1 MQHKINCSFKDSTYN
16 SIYQNRP
23 LITTFQSM
31 SNLYRR
37 ISLYTRS
44 SFAVMESH
52 VQKFLNKLRPAFG
65 LLRRGSRG
73 TLSVKVPGDI
83 ESGLPNIIQ
92 HQLQDVAAEAAGNC
106 PRSQSTEALGA
117 DHGDPI
123 DLSAADTDPEDEQI
137 EQEGQ
142 PQPQFTEG
150 PSRFVLAKDGSR
162 HCVALLVNEEFLAKL
177 RHLLQEDRDLSVL
190 DRPLDLAKMDC
201 KKIERSMQDAQKA
214 LETAESEEQA
224 EDYQNFMEE
233 QTLELSNI
241 QRWKDELEKE
251 RGRIKG
257 NLEQSRNHTQW
268 VLETAMRKADLLGPE
283 KPLPAIL
290 LQAERPIDAE
300 EEVEAIQHPVPAR
313 SSVASVTSD
322 HSEVEVSQ
330 EELQHREAY
339 EEFIE
344 RSQYLDEV
352 QEKFDGQGGLYRENL
367 AEYHEM
373 VAAGT
378 TNMSRSDFDRCK
390 VQYGQQL
397 TRALIDAEEEFE
409 EARERAQALGAIA
422 SDYGQEFYYGAE
434 YEESWPENKVAD
446 FNASYDW
453 SFVEGWMNNIPD
465 STDQEDADSVEID
478 EWDAEE
484 VDVEDSISNI
494 DCEDYR
500 QDIDRYRR
508 ICARLEDP
516 CPEARWL
523 GQPDANPLERRFSC
537 WM

>member
-1 MQHKINCSFKDSTYN
+1 
-16 SIYQNRP
+16 
-23 LITTFQSM
+23 M
-31 SNLYRR
+31 SD
-37 ISLYTRS
+37 YTRS
-44 SFAVMESH
+44 SFAVMEGH
-52 VQKFLNKLRPAFG
+52 VHRFLNKLRPAFG

-83 ESGLPNIIQ
+83 ESCLPNLMQ
-92 HQLQDVAAEAAGNC
+92 QQLEDVAAENA
-106 PRSQSTEALGA
+106 PRSPSTEALGA
-117 DHGDPI
+117 DRRDPV
-123 DLSAADTDPEDEQI
+123 DLSAADADPEDEQI

-162 HCVALLVNEEFLAKL
+162 DCVALLVNEEFLAKL
-177 RHLLQEDRDLSVL
+177 RDLLQEDRDLSVL
-190 DRPLDLAKMDC
+190 DRPLCLAKMDYE
-201 KKIERSMQDAQKA
+201 KIERSMQDGQNA

-224 EDYQNFMEE
+224 GEYQRIMEE
-233 QTLELSNI
+233 QTLELSEI

-257 NLEQSRNHTQW
+257 NLEQSRSHTQW
-268 VLETAMRKADLLGPE
+268 VLESAMRKADLLGPE

-290 LQAERPIDAE
+290 LREQRPEDIE
-300 EEVEAIQHPVPAR
+300 EEVEATGYLVPAR
-313 SSVASVTSD
+313 SSVASVTSN
-322 HSEVEVSQ
+322 HSEVELSQ
-330 EELQHREAY
+330 EELQRREAY

-344 RSQYLDEV
+344 RSQYLDTV
-352 QEKFDGQGGLYRENL
+352 QEQFDGQGSLYRENL
-367 AEYHEM
+367 AEYQEM
-373 VAAGT
+373 VAIGT
-378 TNMSRSDFDRCK
+378 TNMSRSDFDSRK

-409 EARERAQALGAIA
+409 EARERAQALGAIG

-434 YEESWPENKVAD
+434 YEESWPENKIAD

-453 SFVEGWMNNIPD
+453 SFVEGWMDNIPD
-465 STDQEDADSVEID
+465 STSHEDADSVEID

-484 VDVEDSISNI
+484 VDVNDSISNI

-523 GQPDANPLERRFSC
+523 GQPDAQLLERRYSC